1 MNKENSDIQ
10 MGEVPALLFIPGP
23 LPPGG
28 SIPAER
34 ILVISV
40 PALYVHTRDLV
51 IADQA
56 ARHLQENDNAV
67 THLLEELLKYKPNLD
82 KEPSSD
88 TSFSDPTSFNIEE
101 WLKGDGRVVRDNEP

>member
-34 ILVISV
+34 ILVIST
-40 PALYVHTRDLV
+40 PALYVHARDLV
-51 IADQA
+51 IADQT
-56 ARHLQENDNAV
+56 ARHLQENANAV
-67 THLLEELLKYKPNLD
+67 TQFMQEILKYKPDLD
-82 KEPSSD
+82 KKPSSD
-88 TSFSDPTSFNIEE
+88 ISFSDQTFFNIEE
-101 WLKGDGRVVRDNEP
+101 WLKSDGRVVRDNEP